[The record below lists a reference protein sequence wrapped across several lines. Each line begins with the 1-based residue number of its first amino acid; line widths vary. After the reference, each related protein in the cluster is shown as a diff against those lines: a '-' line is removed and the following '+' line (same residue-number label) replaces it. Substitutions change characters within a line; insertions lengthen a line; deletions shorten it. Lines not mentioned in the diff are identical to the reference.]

1 MCYLWPEA
9 AQRVEMGARQLGMAA
24 APSRR
29 LAPVAC
35 LGCLSWMVR
44 RRGSVRHTHARAHTH
59 THTYAHILPQERC
72 GEVEL
77 TRPWSYQDFRE
88 ALLEDFVREVVLPCA
103 AEAAE
108 VERQRSG
115 MEPGTEP
122 QV

>member
-1 MCYLWPEA
+1 MPWVFELDGSA
-9 AQRVEMGARQLGMAA
+9 
-24 APSRR
+24 SRKC
-29 LAPVAC
+29 AT
-35 LGCLSWMVR
+35 
-44 RRGSVRHTHARAHTH
+44 HTRTRAHAH

-77 TRPWSYQDFRE
+77 TRPWSYEDFRE

>member
-1 MCYLWPEA
+1 MCYLWPE
-9 AQRVEMGARQLGMAA
+9 
-24 APSRR
+24 
-29 LAPVAC
+29 
-35 LGCLSWMVR
+35 
-44 RRGSVRHTHARAHTH
+44 
-59 THTYAHILPQERC
+59 ERS

-122 QV
+122 QQF